1 MYVDYKYKP
10 TQRTESIAYALDKV
24 YDLLCE
30 QTSPRLKLDN
40 EISSN
45 SESLSVELFN
55 SSWERERS
63 VDWRRRLQ
71 LIEE

>member
-1 MYVDYKYKP
+1 MW
-10 TQRTESIAYALDKV
+10 TINISQRKEQRVSSYALDKV
-24 YDLLCE
+24 SDLLCE

>member
-1 MYVDYKYKP
+1 MW
-10 TQRTESIAYALDKV
+10 TINISQRKEQRVSSYALDKV